1 MKVTRTV
8 RYLSVRYGPEL
19 LLFVP
24 VPYPVLVEPRV
35 PPSSIEHG
43 GLEPPCHAK
52 YTASYAPLLLG
63 SWLCLVPKGRSSAH
77 RGQGRV
83 ASNNNSEHILIFV

>member
-43 GLEPPCHAK
+43 GLESRLVMQNTPRRMHLCSWA
-52 YTASYAPLLLG
+52 LG
-63 SWLCLVPKGRSSAH
+63 SV
-77 RGQGRV
+77 
-83 ASNNNSEHILIFV
+83 